1 MVINITKYKRL
12 IKKIRLSCIRWWR
25 KPANLK
31 KSVIIV
37 LIGLLLSIGL
47 NIGLQIFSHSRYVKL
62 TTEVEEKQQTLDNVN
77 TQLEELENS
86 LDETKTQSDNY
97 KSQIEK
103 LKKEKEELNKQLQAK
118 SEAKKKAAQA
128 EALAVERAKIQSQ
141 SRTTYTQSGSC
152 QDLIRR
158 AGVPE
163 HEVNA
168 AYTLIMKE
176 SGCSVNAVNRSSG
189 ACGIP
194 QALPCSKL
202 GSARGNAVAEI
213 QWMQNYVRSR
223 YGGWQQALNFHYSHN
238 WY

>member
-12 IKKIRLSCIRWWR
+12 IRKFKLSCVQWWR
-25 KPANLK
+25 KPANLR
-31 KSVIIV
+31 KSAIIALV
-37 LIGLLLSIGL
+37 GLLLSIGL
-47 NIGLQIFSHSRYVKL
+47 NIGLQIFAHSRYIKL
-62 TTEVEEKQQTLDNVN
+62 TTEVEEKQQTLDDVN

-86 LDETKTQSDNY
+86 LDETKTQSDDY

-118 SEAKKKAAQA
+118 LDAQKKAAQA
-128 EALAVERAKIQSQ
+128 ETLAVERAKSQ
-141 SRTTYTQSGSC
+141 IKTITYSQTGSC
-152 QDLIRR
+152 QDLIRQ

-163 HEVNA
+163 YEVNA
-168 AYTLIMKE
+168 AYILIMKE
-176 SGCSVNAVNRSSG
+176 SGCSVNAVNKSSG

-223 YGGWQQALNFHYSHN
+223 YGGWQQALNFHYAHN

>member
-31 KSVIIV
+31 KSVVIA

-47 NIGLQIFSHSRYVKL
+47 NIGLQIFSHSRYIRL

-86 LDETKTQSDNY
+86 LDETKTKNDTY
-97 KSQIEK
+97 KEQVEK
-103 LKKEKEELNKQLQAK
+103 LKKEKDDLNKQLQAK
-118 SEAKKKAAQA
+118 IESQKKTAQA
-128 EALAVERAKIQSQ
+128 EALATKKQTQTQI
-141 SRTTYTQSGSC
+141 TYAQSGSC
-152 QDLIRR
+152 QDLIRK

-163 HEVNA
+163 SEVNA

-176 SGCSVNAVNRSSG
+176 SGCSVNAVNKSSG

>member
-31 KSVIIV
+31 KSVVIA

-47 NIGLQIFSHSRYVKL
+47 NIGLQIFSHSRYIRL

-86 LDETKTQSDNY
+86 LDETKTKNDTY
-97 KSQIEK
+97 KEQVEK
-103 LKKEKEELNKQLQAK
+103 LKKEKDDLNKQLQAK
-118 SEAKKKAAQA
+118 IESQKKAAQA
-128 EALAVERAKIQSQ
+128 EALATKKQTQTQI
-141 SRTTYTQSGSC
+141 TYAQSGSC
-152 QDLIRR
+152 QDLIRK

-163 HEVNA
+163 SEVNA

-176 SGCSVNAVNRSSG
+176 SGCSVNAVNKSSG